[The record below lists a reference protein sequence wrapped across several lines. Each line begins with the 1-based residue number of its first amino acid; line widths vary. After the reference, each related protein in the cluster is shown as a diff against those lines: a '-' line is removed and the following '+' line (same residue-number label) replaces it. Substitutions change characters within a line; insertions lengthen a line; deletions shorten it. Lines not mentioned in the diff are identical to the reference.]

1 MDSLTDLNSLLL
13 LLFLLLLVLVPPPPS
28 SFHQAMDAVPLIDAQ
43 TAAILGSVN
52 KYTVQQHT
60 KWWDNCIEA
69 PNTYTIFNMD
79 TQQALIRVE
88 EQSDGMEGL
97 G

>member
-1 MDSLTDLNSLLL
+1 
-13 LLFLLLLVLVPPPPS
+13 
-28 SFHQAMDAVPLIDAQ
+28 MDAVPLIDAQ

-69 PNTYTIFNMD
+69 PNTYTIFNME

-88 EQSDGMEGL
+88 EQSDGMDGLGWIGMDWEGL
-97 G
+97 GGTAARGLNC